1 MNKNDDIRQANQI
14 ILLHKGDIVKNAI
27 EQQQKYLYKTKTSM
41 LNDLITLV
49 QHDAKWYERA
59 EAFDD
64 YIMDFPDELDDW
76 LSTLIDIG
84 IENDIYIDDILEEFI
99 GDDEKKMFA
108 LEKRLTFILKECIT
122 KL

>member
-1 MNKNDDIRQANQI
+1 MNKNDDVRQANQI

-27 EQQQKYLYKTKTSM
+27 EQQQKYLYKTKTNM

-49 QHDAKWYERA
+49 QHNAKWYERA
-59 EAFDD
+59 EALDD

-84 IENDIYIDDILEEFI
+84 IDNDIYIDDILEEFI

>member
-1 MNKNDDIRQANQI
+1 
-14 ILLHKGDIVKNAI
+14 
-27 EQQQKYLYKTKTSM
+27 
-41 LNDLITLV
+41 
-49 QHDAKWYERA
+49 
-59 EAFDD
+59 
-64 YIMDFPDELDDW
+64 MDFPDELDDW

-84 IENDIYIDDILEEFI
+84 IDNDIYIDDILEEFI